1 MPTPMPPARDRAAA
15 LLGLTGVAGN
25 VAGVAFLR
33 DVPVAYLPSSLDEWA
48 RLSAAHPA
56 ATAAS
61 AVSFVVGLLGL
72 AAWALAVGRWAGTRA
87 AGLGAGAAAA
97 GALVNALG
105 CLAPVV
111 LVLHVL
117 PGCGGESCAPVARAL
132 LGLTLSFDAL
142 FNLLLG
148 LGLLLLGA
156 AMWRRGERALGAL
169 GILAGLASLPV
180 AGQVASVTAARVLYL
195 AAPLWLTFV
204 LWTSARLFV
213 ARPASAGAAG
223 LGRAA

>member
-15 LLGLTGVAGN
+15 LLGLAGVAGN

-33 DVPVAYLPSSLDEWA
+33 DVPVAYLPGSLDEWA

-61 AVSFVVGLLGL
+61 AVSFVLGLLAL
-72 AAWALAVGRWAGTRA
+72 AGWALSVGRWAGTRTA
-87 AGLGAGAAAA
+87 ALGAGAAAA
-97 GALVNALG
+97 GALLNALG
-105 CLAPVV
+105 CVAPLV

-132 LGLTLSFDAL
+132 LGLTLSLDAA

-148 LGLLLLGA
+148 LGLLGLGA
-156 AMWRRGERALGAL
+156 ALWRRGERGLGAL
-169 GILAGLASLPV
+169 GLLAGLASVPV
-180 AGQVASVTAARVLYL
+180 AGQVAWVAAARLLYL
-195 AAPLWLTFV
+195 AAPLWLGFV
-204 LWTSARLFV
+204 LWTSARLFA
-213 ARPASAGAAG
+213 ARPAPSGAAG
-223 LGRAA
+223 VWRAA